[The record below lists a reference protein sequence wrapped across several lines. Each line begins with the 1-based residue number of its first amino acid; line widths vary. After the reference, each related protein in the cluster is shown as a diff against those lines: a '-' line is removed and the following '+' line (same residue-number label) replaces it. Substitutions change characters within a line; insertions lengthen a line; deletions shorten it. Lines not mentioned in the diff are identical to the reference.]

1 MLHHPGPG
9 CNVVRGVRSRAY
21 DITGPKKEHNVSV
34 LGISRMPP
42 GGNGTRCRLCA
53 AFNKTASYTT
63 SRRGGA
69 GGPAGHA
76 NILCSGRVASVPS
89 DSICSLSGWQSAP
102 EASGFM
108 IECVTNFSDPGSS
121 GSTAMQRWKALA
133 LPWEFVFI

>member
-1 MLHHPGPG
+1 MSFEAYARGPTILRVRKRNTMFRYWVSAECRRGETG
-9 CNVVRGVRSRAY
+9 CPLQR
-21 DITGPKKEHNVSV
+21 
-34 LGISRMPP
+34 L
-42 GGNGTRCRLCA
+42 RLCA

-76 NILCSGRVASVPS
+76 NILCSGQVASVPS

-133 LPWEFVFI
+133 LPWKFVFI